1 MVFPAYMIYVFGQE
15 LLEALA
21 IASGEPAST
30 VSIGKIL
37 AIKDE

>member
-1 MVFPAYMIYVFGQE
+1 MVFPAYMIYVFGEE

-21 IASGEPAST
+21 IASGESGST
-30 VSIGKIL
+30 TSVGKIL